1 MPPTAFVLVLL
12 IIIGILRSVVCSAT
26 SHYLLRDHKEKI
38 IIMCLPLTS
47 RAGSLGEE
55 GEGQVPFGPYR

>member
-12 IIIGILRSVVCSAT
+12 IIIGILRSVVICHP
-26 SHYLLRDHKEKI
+26 HYLLRDHKEKI

-55 GEGQVPFGPYR
+55 GSQVPFDPIDR